1 MANYSIPNSSPASG
15 RISTGSL
22 RRLRRQN
29 RRPPV
34 CRSVSGAWWLDVRK
48 RRQVRHGES
57 VLWRSA
63 ALQSALRAPKI
74 RRWTLS
80 ARSFLQSGER
90 RVPGGPRGLQ
100 NRRRH
105 ASGEVGSIPI
115 LSARFFRHPERSSV
129 ESKDPVDI
137 PKSESSG
144 FLDFAR
150 NDKLME
156 RR

>member
-74 RRWTLS
+74 RRWTFS

-115 LSARFFRHPERSSV
+115 LSARFSLVILSGVQWSRRIPWTFQKVNHRDSST
-129 ESKDPVDI
+129 SL
-137 PKSESSG
+137 G
-144 FLDFAR
+144 MT
-150 NDKLME
+150 N
-156 RR
+156 